1 LYDNLKSAV
10 LERHGSQIHF
20 NPRLLELAGYYHFV
34 PRPCQ
39 VRSGNQKGRVE
50 RAIRFVRDSFWA
62 ARGFTTLEECN
73 RQALKWRDGIA
84 HQRPWPDDRNRTV
97 AQAFIDEQPRLLPLP
112 LNPFNCEHVVAV
124 RSAKTIYVRFDGN
137 DYSIPPQAVGRTL
150 TLAASD
156 TEVRILDGTTELARH
171 RRTYDRQQMVLDPKH
186 QKALLKMKRKA
197 RESTRSSL
205 LEVAVPESAQLLEK
219 AFAEGESAAQQTT
232 QLLELLERY
241 GEKSLRGAVHEA
253 IERNTPRASSVAF
266 LLRQHHRTA
275 PLPLDLSRHPQ
286 AQNLNV
292 RTHDLET
299 YDELARNRDKESKS

>member
-1 LYDNLKSAV
+1 
-10 LERHGSQIHF
+10 
-20 NPRLLELAGYYHFV
+20 
-34 PRPCQ
+34 
-39 VRSGNQKGRVE
+39 
-50 RAIRFVRDSFWA
+50 
-62 ARGFTTLEECN
+62 
-73 RQALKWRDGIA
+73 
-84 HQRPWPDDRNRTV
+84 
-97 AQAFIDEQPRLLPLP
+97 
-112 LNPFNCEHVVAV
+112 
-124 RSAKTIYVRFDGN
+124 
-137 DYSIPPQAVGRTL
+137 
-150 TLAASD
+150 
-156 TEVRILDGTTELARH
+156 
-171 RRTYDRQQMVLDPKH
+171 
-186 QKALLKMKRKA
+186 MKRKA

-205 LEVAVPESAQLLEK
+205 LEVAVPESAQLLQK
-219 AFAEGESAAQQTT
+219 AFAEGESAAQQAT

>member
-1 LYDNLKSAV
+1 MV
-10 LERHGSQIHF
+10 
-20 NPRLLELAGYYHFV
+20 
-34 PRPCQ
+34 
-39 VRSGNQKGRVE
+39 
-50 RAIRFVRDSFWA
+50 
-62 ARGFTTLEECN
+62 
-73 RQALKWRDGIA
+73 
-84 HQRPWPDDRNRTV
+84 
-97 AQAFIDEQPRLLPLP
+97 IDPE
-112 LNPFNCEHVVAV
+112 
-124 RSAKTIYVRFDGN
+124 
-137 DYSIPPQAVGRTL
+137 
-150 TLAASD
+150 
-156 TEVRILDGTTELARH
+156 
-171 RRTYDRQQMVLDPKH
+171 H